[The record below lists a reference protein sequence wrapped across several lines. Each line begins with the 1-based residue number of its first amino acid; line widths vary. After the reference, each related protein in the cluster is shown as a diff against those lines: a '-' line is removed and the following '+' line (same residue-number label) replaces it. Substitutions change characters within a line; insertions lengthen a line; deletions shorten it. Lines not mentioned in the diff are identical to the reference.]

1 MRTLSDI
8 RHLFLDMDG
17 TIYHGG
23 RLYPTTLPFLRFL
36 ANRKIGVTFL
46 SNNSSY
52 STKQYVEKLC
62 AMGIDAEPEQFYLS
76 TDYTIDYLRKNHPE
90 IRRIFLLGMACMH
103 PAFEAAGFQF
113 DEIEPDAVV
122 VAFDRELVYER
133 LCRAAWF
140 LKQGAPGFATH
151 PDRFCPTDQPTWLPD
166 CGALTACLET
176 ATGVRLKVLGKPD
189 PGMLLA
195 AAARKNMPLKAC
207 LMVGDRLATDIACGI
222 AAGTLTCRITGPG
235 ADLTPA
241 MGINPDYRVND
252 LGELQQ
258 LWLQEEKQLRR

>member
-52 STKQYVEKLC
+52 STKQYVEKLR

-113 DEIEPDAVV
+113 DEIEPDAVI

-151 PDRFCPTDQPTWLPD
+151 PDRFCPTDQPTWLPRNRD
-166 CGALTACLET
+166 RSPAQGAGQTRSRHVARCGRPEKHAAQSLPDGGGQARHRHCLRHCRRDPHLPDHRPRCGSHSRHGNPSRLPGQRPGGAPAALAAGGET
-176 ATGVRLKVLGKPD
+176 AT
-189 PGMLLA
+189 
-195 AAARKNMPLKAC
+195 PL
-207 LMVGDRLATDIACGI
+207 I
-222 AAGTLTCRITGPG
+222 PS
-235 ADLTPA
+235 
-241 MGINPDYRVND
+241 
-252 LGELQQ
+252 
-258 LWLQEEKQLRR
+258 